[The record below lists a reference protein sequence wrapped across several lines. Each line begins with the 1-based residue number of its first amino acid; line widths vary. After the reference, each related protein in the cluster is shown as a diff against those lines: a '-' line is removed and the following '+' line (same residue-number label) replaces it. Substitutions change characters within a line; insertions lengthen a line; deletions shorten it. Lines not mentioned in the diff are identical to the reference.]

1 MAQACT
7 NEAGA
12 SGYSRG
18 ATRSAC
24 PCKSSLRSWI
34 IRPSRVRQSQTQTM
48 FQYGTQRV
56 SGDAWRQS
64 KTAVIKRKKRALK
77 APACV
82 GLYLFE

>member
-1 MAQACT
+1 M
-7 NEAGA
+7 
-12 SGYSRG
+12 
-18 ATRSAC
+18 
-24 PCKSSLRSWI
+24 SWNK
-34 IRPSRVRQSQTQTM
+34 RPSRVRQSQTQTM